1 MVFRRNP
8 YIIGRP
14 IDDPK
19 LLFGRG
25 DLFYFIKD
33 NLSQGVKITLL
44 HGQRRIGKSSI
55 IRNIPKFVQL
65 EDFVFIY
72 FNLEDYSGDN
82 LCKILAELSKEII
95 DHLQLDAEKIKL
107 PSIPDLEKEA
117 YIFYSEFLT
126 KVYDEIVGKKI
137 VLVLDEFETLITPI
151 SASLLDEFFTY
162 LYSIIE
168 VEDKLFL
175 IMFAGRQSANM
186 PNLLDYFQDVSIY
199 EIGFLNEN
207 SATQLITQ
215 PAEGIL
221 EYEPE
226 AIQAIIELSAG
237 HPYFIQV
244 ICFAIFVRA
253 RELDEWHIN
262 QEDID
267 NIVDKAIENAEA
279 GLAWFWEGLNIPEKV
294 VFSAVAESQN
304 MAIEKYQIVLEN
316 PFILLKKYG
325 IFKTEVM
332 EQAVKE
338 LVAYNFLDD
347 TGDRIKIELVRRW
360 LLQRHPLRQEIKE
373 LEKLN
378 QKESYSNYEAE
389 KYLTIEEKKTNNLA
403 IYNTAK
409 TQNSSSLN
417 SELFWTSLELEV
429 QAERA
434 NTVRKKEFSYAD
446 KLKQQH
452 HWKEAKDLFNK
463 VLDIEPLKIFA
474 QSNKRKIEVLEEEEK
489 KQSILKGEY
498 YSPEKW
504 RLSKRMHLGIIV
516 VSMGIA
522 AIAGIGISRLST
534 PCLISQNKVLGVFCV
549 DDPSIN
555 FSSGERTFFTIINNA
570 DRDQGIKA
578 FKQEKYQ
585 EASKLFEEAIKAN
598 RNDPEVRIYYNNA
611 LARNKRNP
619 ITLAASVPVDNNT
632 NFAQEILR
640 GVAQA
645 QQEFNNR
652 NGLNNRLLEIKIA
665 NDAGKP
671 EQAQEVAAELIKD
684 KSILGVIGH
693 YSSESTE
700 AALEEYNKTYIP
712 IISPSSTSTKLQSK
726 NFFRSLPS
734 DAAGGKKL
742 AGYAF
747 KNLNLKKVVIF
758 YNPDSL
764 YSDSMREEFQHN
776 FEQLGGK
783 VLRKPEI
790 DLSNTSLDINAE
802 VNRSIYIYKSEA
814 AVLIP
819 DALHADI
826 ALKIAKVN
834 QEALDRPPSQNGARA
849 GMKLLGGDV
858 LYSDETL
865 TTGKN
870 AVEGLIT
877 VVPWFREAPQA
888 QIFAKKAKKLWG
900 EEVSWRTATSYDATQ
915 AFIQAL
921 SSNSNRTTI
930 LERLENAKFSV
941 NETSGYPF
949 KFSSEGERETEPIL
963 VQIKG
968 GKFVAVP

>member
-25 DLFYFIKD
+25 DLFDFIKD

-65 EDFVFIY
+65 EDFVFIS

-82 LCKILAELSKEII
+82 FYKILAELSKEII
-95 DHLQLDAEKIKL
+95 DHLQLDAEKIKP

-126 KVYDEIVGKKI
+126 KVYDELVGKKI
-137 VLVLDEFETLITPI
+137 VLVLDEFEALITPI

-253 RELDEWHIN
+253 RELDEWYIN

-294 VFSAVAESQN
+294 VFSAVAESQKI
-304 MAIEKYQIVLEN
+304 AIEKSQIVLEN
-316 PFILLKKYG
+316 PFILLKNFG
-325 IFKTEVM
+325 IVKTRVM

-373 LEKLN
+373 LEKFN
-378 QKESYSNYEAE
+378 QKESYSNYEAK

-403 IYNTAK
+403 IYNTAR
-409 TQNSSSLN
+409 TQNSSSLK
-417 SELFWTSLELEV
+417 SELFWTALELEV
-429 QAERA
+429 QADRA
-434 NTVRKKEFSYAD
+434 NTVRKKQFLYAD

-452 HWKEAKDLFNK
+452 HWKEAKYLFNK

-474 QSNKRKIEVLEEEEK
+474 QSNKQEIEVIEEEEK
-489 KQSILKGEY
+489 KQNILKGEH

-534 PCLISQNKVLGVFCV
+534 PCLVSENKVLGVFCI

-555 FSSGERTFFTIINNA
+555 FSSGERTFFPIINNA

-611 LARNKRNP
+611 LARDKRNP
-619 ITLAASVPVDNNT
+619 ITLAVAVPADNKT

-645 QQEFNNR
+645 QQEFNTK

-665 NDAGKP
+665 NDANKP
-671 EQAQEVAAELIKD
+671 EQAKQVAAELVKD

-693 YSSESTE
+693 NNSESTK

-712 IISPSSTSTKLQSK
+712 IISPSSTSTQLQSK

-734 DAAGGKKL
+734 DAAEAKQLAKYAFDKKL
-742 AGYAF
+742 T
-747 KNLNLKKVVIF
+747 KVVIF
-758 YNPDSL
+758 SNPDSL
-764 YSDSMREEFQHN
+764 YSDSMREEFTKI
-776 FEQLGGK
+776 FESLGGK
-783 VLRKPEI
+783 VLHKPEI
-790 DLSNTSLDINAE
+790 NLADTSLDMDSE
-802 VNRSIYIYKSEA
+802 VRISIYRDKVEA

-819 DALHADI
+819 DRKHISI
-826 ALKIAKVN
+826 ALKIARAN
-834 QEALDRPPSQNGARA
+834 QDVVDSSKSRNRA
-849 GMKLLGGDV
+849 IAGLKLLAGDN
-858 LYSDETL
+858 LYSNDIL
-865 TTGKN
+865 TQGGN
-870 AVEGLIT
+870 AVEGLII

-888 QIFAKKAKKLWG
+888 INFAEKAKKLWG
-900 EEVSWRTATSYDATQ
+900 GEVSWRTATSYDATQ

-941 NETSGYPF
+941 NETSGYPL
-949 KFSSEGERETEPIL
+949 KFNSEGERETEPIL
-963 VQIKG
+963 VQIKS